1 MSILKIHTFTTMDY
15 RPLINASK
23 LPDVKTT
30 IFTTVGNLAREH
42 NAIDLS
48 QGFPNFEADDKLKS
62 LVTDALNNGYNQYA
76 PMPGYFGLREV
87 ISEKIETLHNR
98 TYDPENEITVTVGAT
113 EAIFTAITTFINIG
127 DEVIVIKPAYD
138 CYEPAIILNGGIP
151 VYVQLDAPDYKI
163 DWTVF
168 QQKITD
174 KTKMVILNTP
184 HNPSGTILSKLDMQQ
199 LEKILKPTNIILLS
213 DEVYEHIIFDGQV
226 HESASRFPD
235 LANRSF
241 VCASFG
247 KTFHVTGWKVGYC
260 VAPAELMKEF
270 RKVHQFAVFCV
281 DHPVQRALAEYLKN
295 PSHYL
300 DLNNFYQ
307 KKRNFFLEGIKLSK
321 FKFKPS
327 QGTYFQLLDYTPIS
341 NEEDEVIGK
350 RLITKNGIASIPI
363 SSFNVDNR
371 NDYMLRFCFAKKQET
386 LEKAVEIL
394 CKLK

>member
-113 EAIFTAITTFINIG
+113 EAIFTAITAFINIG

-184 HNPSGTILSKLDMQQ
+184 HNPSGTILSKLDMEQ

-350 RLITKNGIASIPI
+350 RLITENGIASIPI